1 MLYIGKKRDPIVV
14 ILLSIVTCGI
24 YGIYWYYTAMVDLN
38 GILGEER
45 LNPVT
50 FIILCIICPPVL
62 YYVLYKIDSGLAQAA
77 ERERI
82 YYKENFVLWLLL
94 VLLLGIGVF
103 VAIFQ
108 ITGAYNRIWDNR
120 AQSQYGN
127 VQ

>member
-1 MLYIGKKRDPIVV
+1 MYIGKKRDPIVV

-50 FIILCIICPPVL
+50 FIILCIICAPIL
-62 YYVLYKIDSGLAQAA
+62 YYVLYKIDSGLVQVA

-82 YYKENFVLWLLL
+82 YYKENFILWLILA
-94 VLLLGIGVF
+94 LLLGAGVF

-108 ITGAYNRIWDNR
+108 ITGAYNKIWDNR
-120 AQSQYGN
+120 AQYGN